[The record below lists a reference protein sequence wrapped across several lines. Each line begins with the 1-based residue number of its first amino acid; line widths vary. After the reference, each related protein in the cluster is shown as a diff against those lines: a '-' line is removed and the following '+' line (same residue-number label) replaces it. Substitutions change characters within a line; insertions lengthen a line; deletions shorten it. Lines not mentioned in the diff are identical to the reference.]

1 MQHFSCARRNA
12 PHRAHFKEQNFTLL
26 CDGENET
33 SRSHTNIIKMKRN
46 KLMLIKRLISFKKPF
61 PFNFLAVLALSPR
74 CLLFCSLALSLFLFF
89 LSILD
94 FHFLCV
100 IVPFL
105 WNAISAMAMDW
116 LFSLVGM
123 SRSSEIYSDVIETI
137 VWKKFCRLRM
147 HISFFRSFVQ
157 TELHNG
163 F

>member
-12 PHRAHFKEQNFTLL
+12 PRRAHFKEQNFILL

-89 LSILD
+89 VYSWFSFPVRNCAFLVERNQCNGDGLTVRFSWYVSFEWNLFGCYWDNCLEKVLSPSHAYIIL
-94 FHFLCV
+94 
-100 IVPFL
+100 
-105 WNAISAMAMDW
+105 
-116 LFSLVGM
+116 
-123 SRSSEIYSDVIETI
+123 
-137 VWKKFCRLRM
+137 
-147 HISFFRSFVQ
+147 SFVRSDRIA
-157 TELHNG
+157 
-163 F
+163 